1 MPHGG
6 ANGVPKELGQRSVL
20 AREGEVV
27 EKFFPFRLEVEKR
40 PWMEAIE
47 KDKARNLQN
56 TAFGRDRGQ

>member
-1 MPHGG
+1 M
-6 ANGVPKELGQRSVL
+6 PKELGQRSVL